1 MRTMESLMFLS
12 LRKAIKGGA
21 LNILLALESL
31 LSRWKLL

>member
-1 MRTMESLMFLS
+1 MFLS
-12 LRKAIKGGA
+12 LQKAIKGGA